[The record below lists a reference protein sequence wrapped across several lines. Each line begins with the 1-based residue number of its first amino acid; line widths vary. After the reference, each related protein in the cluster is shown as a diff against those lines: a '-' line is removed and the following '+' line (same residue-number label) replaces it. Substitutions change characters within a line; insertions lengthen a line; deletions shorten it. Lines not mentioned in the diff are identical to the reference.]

1 MDVTRR
7 GFLTAAV
14 AAALIPIAG
23 RAQAS
28 PRPDG
33 LVVSPA
39 QAEAWLRD
47 GNRRFAAGRP
57 QRINH
62 APDRPQ
68 AKGQWPFAGVLG
80 CSDSRATPD
89 DVFDVAPSNIFTVRN
104 AGNVVDDEGLGSL
117 EFAVRALGISTILV
131 LGHTSCGAVQAAQNY
146 IRTGA
151 LPGGH
156 IDTIVEHIAPAVKP
170 LPSAGTPDE
179 GVIANVLQ
187 SKALL
192 MERSPVLAEAVAV
205 GKVSLLG
212 GVYRLATKQVKF
224 I

>member
-1 MDVTRR
+1 MDLTRR
-7 GFLTAAV
+7 GFLLTAMAAV
-14 AAALIPIAG
+14 AMPLAG
-23 RAQAS
+23 VAQAS

-33 LVVSPA
+33 LDISPA
-39 QAEAWLRD
+39 QAEAWLRE
-47 GNRRFAAGRP
+47 GNGRFVAGKP

-62 APDRPQ
+62 APVRPR

-89 DVFDVAPSNIFTVRN
+89 DIFDVAPSNLFTVRN

-117 EFAVRALGISTILV
+117 EFAVRALGISSIMV
-131 LGHTSCGAVQAAQNY
+131 LGHTGCGAVQAAQNY
-146 IRTGA
+146 VRTGA

-156 IDTIVEHIAPAVKP
+156 IDTIVEHIAPAVEP

-179 GVIANVLQ
+179 GVVANVRQ

-192 MERSPVLAEAVAV
+192 VERSPVLAKAVASGDLSIV
-205 GKVSLLG
+205 G
-212 GVYRLATKQVKF
+212 GVYRLDTTRVRF
-224 I
+224 V